1 MLSSTLNPSTEA
13 SQCFDG
19 NANTMCHSL
28 HANGD
33 DYLEISV
40 LREITQV
47 VVTNRVD
54 CCQSNIVGASMTFY
68 RNDALFDVG
77 AFTASQASYS
87 FGATF
92 SSTVPLYRIRIE
104 APVATSLNLG
114 EVQLYS
120 HGVQVSPQAYALS
133 STFPPNTANLCFDGN
148 ANTYCHSVDG
158 AGDYFEA
165 TASVE
170 ITQVVVINRV
180 DAAQDRIVGASI
192 VFYRDDV
199 SYAIDTFMAQAASYD
214 FYSDPHQYRVRITQP
229 VLASPINLGEVQL
242 YISGTLVSPTS
253 YSLSSTLSLNPVNLC
268 FDGNVNTYCH
278 SMTSN
283 NDYLEIITSQELSE
297 VVVTNR
303 VDSSQERILGG
314 TIVFYRD
321 SIPYERGIFDSIS
334 PYYNFKASLPS
345 KPLYHIR
352 ISQPATNLLN
362 LGEVQLFSHG
372 LEVSPVAF
380 SLSSADGT
388 LHPPRLC
395 FDGNSNTYCASADGS
410 GDFLDVTS
418 AQEITEVVVTNR
430 EDGGQALVVGATIT
444 FYRDSLAFVTDTF
457 VAEESVYSFFTR
469 DPTSQPSAQPS
480 SLPTQPSSQ
489 PSSQPS
495 TQPSSLPSAL
505 PSSQPSLSAASVIE
519 LRQLPSFTVECG
531 FAFAAMTSGGA
542 VITWGKLS
550 RDDYPSTK
558 HWGRQYARTD
568 GDQQLSSGDCGESY
582 GICCSHN
589 QW

>member
-1 MLSSTLNPSTEA
+1 
-13 SQCFDG
+13 
-19 NANTMCHSL
+19 MCHSVDDD
-28 HANGD
+28 GD
-33 DYLEISV
+33 SLDISV

-54 CCQSNIVGASMTFY
+54 AEQDRIVGATIMFY
-68 RNDALFDVG
+68 RNEVLYGNGSFETQQSSYTFHAE
-77 AFTASQASYS
+77 ANATAEYRVRITVLA
-87 FGATF
+87 
-92 SSTVPLYRIRIE
+92 STVI
-104 APVATSLNLG
+104 NLG

-133 STFPPNTANLCFDGN
+133 STLGTNPANLCFDGN

-589 QW
+589 QWWHHCLGSGCCICWC